1 MSAWSRVTRGF
12 AQAAENMAMSLC
24 VRALRLTRAARPL
37 LSGGAACLTRPL
49 HTAPRPPAAASSIHS
64 GHHEEHQLEPQPDH
78 EEEVNNMF
86 LKNPD
91 SFGFSDDP
99 EADLWN
105 ARAVF
110 FFGVTVC
117 LVFGTIFVYY
127 LPDPRG
133 AVWARREAER
143 LVKLREAQG
152 LPFIPKNYYDP
163 NNLALP
169 DEE

>member
-1 MSAWSRVTRGF
+1 
-12 AQAAENMAMSLC
+12 MAMSLC

-37 LSGGAACLTRPL
+37 LLRRPAALTRSV
-49 HTAPRPPAAASSIHS
+49 HTAPQQPAASSS
-64 GHHEEHQLEPQPDH
+64 VTAEHQHTGGPEEEH

-105 ARAVF
+105 ARFAF
-110 FFGVTVC
+110 FTSVTLC
-117 LVFGTIFVYY
+117 LVLGTAFVYY
-127 LPDPRG
+127 IPDPRMNR
-133 AVWARREAER
+133 WARKEAER

-152 LPFIPKNYYDP
+152 LPLMPENYYDP
-163 NNLALP
+163 DSLVLP
-169 DEE
+169 DDVDDEE